1 MKKDVLT
8 SSFLDIRGKLH
19 RIAMRLL
26 QNDEDAKDAVQDT
39 FEKLWSKD
47 EKDEIESNAEARNK
61 LVHVLRNTCIDRL
74 RTNHSIPLE
83 SSVTDFEGGY
93 ETPTEDMERYE
104 RLIVKGLTQTQM
116 HIYNLI
122 AHDCLEYEEVAKRL
136 NMTVEAVRMNM
147 SRARKR
153 IRENIKM
160 IDR

>member
-8 SSFLDIRGKLH
+8 SSFLDIRNKLH

-47 EKDEIESNAEARNK
+47 EIESNEEARNK

-74 RTNHSIPLE
+74 RTNHSVPLE
-83 SSVTDFEGGY
+83 SAEADFEDGY
-93 ETPTEDMERYE
+93 ETSTEDMERYE
-104 RLIVKGLTQTQM
+104 RLIVKGLTDSQM

-122 AHDCLEYEEVAKRL
+122 TKDCLEYEEVARKL
-136 NMTVEAVRMNM
+136 NMSVEAVRMNM

-153 IRENIKM
+153 IRENVKM

>member
-1 MKKDVLT
+1 MKKEVLT
-8 SSFLDIRGKLH
+8 SSYLDIRSKLH

-26 QNDEDAKDAVQDT
+26 QNDEDAKDALQDT

-47 EKDEIESNAEARNK
+47 DIESNAEARNK

-74 RTNHSIPLE
+74 RTSHTVPLE
-83 SSVTDFEGGY
+83 SVETVFESGY

-104 RLIVKGLTQTQM
+104 VLIVKGLTETQKR
-116 HIYNLI
+116 IYNLI
-122 AHDCLEYEEVAKRL
+122 THDCLEYEEVAKL
-136 NMTVEAVRMNM
+136 LDMSVEAVRMNM

-153 IRENIKM
+153 IRENIKI

>member
-1 MKKDVLT
+1 MKKEVLT
-8 SSFLDIRGKLH
+8 SSYLDIRSKLH

-26 QNDEDAKDAVQDT
+26 QNDEDAKDALQDT

-47 EKDEIESNAEARNK
+47 DIESNAEARNK

-74 RTNHSIPLE
+74 RTNHSVPLE
-83 SSVTDFEGGY
+83 SAETDFEGGY

-104 RLIVKGLTQTQM
+104 MLIVNGLTETQKR
-116 HIYNLI
+116 IYNLI
-122 AHDCLEYEEVAKRL
+122 THDCLEYEEVAKL
-136 NMTVEAVRMNM
+136 LDMSVEAVRMNM

-153 IRENIKM
+153 IRENIKF

>member
-8 SSFLDIRGKLH
+8 SSFLDIRSKLH

-39 FEKLWSKD
+39 FEKLWS
-47 EKDEIESNAEARNK
+47 KDEIESNAEARNK

-83 SSVTDFEGGY
+83 SAETDFAGGY

-104 RLIVKGLTQTQM
+104 MLIVKGLTETQM
-116 HIYNLI
+116 RIYNLI
-122 AHDCLEYEEVAKRL
+122 THECLEYEEVAKIL
-136 NMTVEAVRMNM
+136 DMSVEAVRMTM

>member
-8 SSFLDIRGKLH
+8 SSFLDSRSKLH

-39 FEKLWSKD
+39 FEKLWS
-47 EKDEIESNAEARNK
+47 KDEIESNAEARNK

-83 SSVTDFEGGY
+83 CAETDFAGGY

-104 RLIVKGLTQTQM
+104 RLIVKGLTDSQM
-116 HIYNLI
+116 RIYNLI
-122 AHDCLEYEEVAKRL
+122 THDCLEYEEVAQIL
-136 NMTVEAVRMNM
+136 NMSVEAVRMNM

>member
-8 SSFLDIRGKLH
+8 SSYLDIRSKLH

-26 QNDEDAKDAVQDT
+26 QDNEDANDALQET
-39 FEKLWSKD
+39 FEKLWS
-47 EKDEIESNAEARNK
+47 KDEIESNAEARNK

-83 SSVTDFEGGY
+83 SVNAEIESGY
-93 ETPTEDMERYE
+93 EMQTEDMERYE
-104 RLIVKGLTQTQM
+104 RLIVSGLTEIQM
-116 HIYNLI
+116 RIYNHI
-122 AHDCLEYEEVAKRL
+122 THDCFEYEEVAKQL
-136 NMTVEAVRMNM
+136 NMSVETVRMNM

-153 IRENIKM
+153 IRENIKI

>member
-8 SSFLDIRGKLH
+8 SSFLDIRSKLH

-47 EKDEIESNAEARNK
+47 EIESNAEARNK

-74 RTNHSIPLE
+74 RTNHTVPLE
-83 SSVTDFEGGY
+83 TVDTEYGNY
-93 ETPTEDMERYE
+93 CETPTEDMERYE
-104 RLIVKGLTQTQM
+104 RLIVGGLTDVQM
-116 HIYNLI
+116 HIYTLI
-122 AHDCLEYEEVAKRL
+122 THDCLEYEEVAAKL

>member
-8 SSFLDIRGKLH
+8 TSFLDIRSKLH
-19 RIAMRLL
+19 RMAVRLL
-26 QNDEDAKDAVQDT
+26 QNDEDARDAVQDT

-47 EKDEIESNAEARNK
+47 EIESDAEARNK
-61 LVHVLRNTCIDRL
+61 LTRVLRNTCIDRL
-74 RTNHSIPLE
+74 RTTHTVPLE
-83 SSVTDFEGGY
+83 SVETEFDSGY
-93 ETPTEDMERYE
+93 ETPTEDMARYE
-104 RLIVKGLTQTQM
+104 RLIVKGLTETQM
-116 HIYNLI
+116 RIYNLI

-136 NMTVEAVRMNM
+136 YMSVEAVRMNM

>member
-1 MKKDVLT
+1 MKKEVLT
-8 SSFLDIRGKLH
+8 SSYLDIRSKLH

-26 QNDEDAKDAVQDT
+26 QNDEDAKDALQDT

-47 EKDEIESNAEARNK
+47 DIESNAEARNK

-74 RTNHSIPLE
+74 RTNHSVPLE
-83 SSVTDFEGGY
+83 SAETDFEGGY

-104 RLIVKGLTQTQM
+104 MLIVKGLTETQKR
-116 HIYNLI
+116 IYNLI
-122 AHDCLEYEEVAKRL
+122 THDCLEYEEVAKL
-136 NMTVEAVRMNM
+136 LDMSVEAVRMNM

-153 IRENIKM
+153 IRENIKF

>member
-8 SSFLDIRGKLH
+8 TSFLDIRGKLH

-47 EKDEIESNAEARNK
+47 EIESNAEARNK

-83 SSVTDFEGGY
+83 CAETDFAGGY
-93 ETPTEDMERYE
+93 ETSTEDIERYE
-104 RLIVKGLTQTQM
+104 RLIVKGLTDSQM
-116 HIYNLI
+116 RIYNLI
-122 AHDCLEYEEVAKRL
+122 THDCLEYEEVARNL
-136 NMTVEAVRMNM
+136 NMSVEAVRMNM

-153 IRENIKM
+153 IRENVKM